1 MDLMRRFARS
11 GSGSPRMIR
20 ALSEWRSLTVLAPM
34 REAPL
39 VMTMIL
45 PLKKSAWVEELKVGG
60 MKRVVVI
67 EGVVG
72 VDCDEGWRVWTGV
85 NGFFAFDFALMG
97 SMLIVG
103 GRLQKVFD
111 DGRDCCFS
119 GLIRVSGFRSSMIGV
134 GESIVPFTMPLAVE
148 IRFAFFF
155 RFAFSNG
162 A

>member
-45 PLKKSAWVEELKVGG
+45 LVKKSAWVEGLKVGG

-72 VDCDEGWRVWTGV
+72 VDCEEGWRVWMGM
-85 NGFFAFDFALMG
+85 NGFFAFDFALTG

-103 GRLQKVFD
+103 VRLQNVFN
-111 DGRDCCFS
+111 DGPDCRFG
-119 GLIRVSGFRSSMIGV
+119 GLIRVSGFVSSVIGV
-134 GESIVPFTMPLAVE
+134 GESIVPFVMPLAVE
-148 IRFAFFF
+148 IRFTVFF
-155 RFAFSNG
+155 RFGFSDG